1 MDGVGYYTII
11 FPVSVRRTIL
21 PRGSYRFTAK
31 KKLSTQL
38 TVPSGQPQFELS
50 LSELNHMLT
59 VFAGAPVCDF
69 LRTKIDIVHSCMYG
83 NFGDVVYTVGMHHV

>member
-21 PRGSYRFTAK
+21 PRGSYKFAAK

-38 TVPSGQPQFELS
+38 TVPSAQPQFELS
-50 LSELNHMLT
+50 LSELNHILA
-59 VFAGAPVCDF
+59 VFTGVPVCHF
-69 LRTKIDIVHSCMYG
+69 LRPKIYIVHSCMYS
-83 NFGDVVYTVGMHHV
+83 NFGDVVGMP